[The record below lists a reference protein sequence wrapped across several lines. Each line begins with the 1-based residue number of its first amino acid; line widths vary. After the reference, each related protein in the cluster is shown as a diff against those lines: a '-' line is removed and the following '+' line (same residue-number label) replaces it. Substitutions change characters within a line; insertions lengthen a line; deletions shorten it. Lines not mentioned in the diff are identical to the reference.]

1 MIADIFRNLFAV
13 ISIMVMLGS
22 CKTEVVNEQKNNI
35 QIELKSQLI
44 GVTSAHNARQL
55 GGYPIGD
62 KQIKNN
68 VLLRSA
74 KLSELTAEDSTLL
87 CDKYKVQC
95 IYDFRGKNESLS
107 ASDVIPGEARYVSLA
122 LPFAGDNSGAD
133 VKFESEEQMIG
144 MLLKHAEHPSVQT
157 MCTSM
162 YDLIFFEESSQE
174 VYRQFFADLV
184 KLNPQDGAVLW
195 HCTQGK
201 DRAGCASAM
210 LLSALGAER
219 SLIMA
224 DFVLSKDYYSPIV
237 AHIKTETEAQK
248 MVINTLISANP
259 DVFEATLNKV
269 DAKYGSLRNYLTEC
283 IGVTPEMMNILRE
296 RYLE

>member
-1 MIADIFRNLFAV
+1 MIRFLV
-13 ISIMVMLGS
+13 IVLSIIVMFVS
-22 CKTEVVNEQKNNI
+22 CKTDGVENQPIVLKNQ
-35 QIELKSQLI
+35 QIGI
-44 GVTSAHNARQL
+44 TSAHNVRQL

-62 KQIKNN
+62 KRIKDN

-74 KLSELTAEDSTLL
+74 KLSELSVEDSTLL
-87 CDKYKVQC
+87 SDKYKVQC
-95 IYDFRGKNESLS
+95 IYDFRGKKESLS
-107 ASDVIPGEARYVSLA
+107 APDVIPGEARYLSLS
-122 LPFAGDNSGAD
+122 LPFAGDEIGFD
-133 VKFESEEQMIG
+133 VQFESEEQMIG
-144 MLLKHAEHPSVQT
+144 MLLQYADHPSVQA

-184 KLNPQDGAVLW
+184 KLDPEDGAVLW

-201 DRAGCASAM
+201 DRAGSASAM

-219 SLIMA
+219 SLIMT
-224 DFVLSKDYYSPIV
+224 DFVLSKDYYDPVV
-237 AHIKTETEAQK
+237 AQIKTETEAQK

-269 DAKYGSLRNYLTEC
+269 DSKYGSLRNYLTEC
-283 IGVTPEMMNILRE
+283 LGVTPEMMNILRE

>member
-1 MIADIFRNLFAV
+1 MFRNLFAV

-95 IYDFRGKNESLS
+95 IYDFRGKKESLS
-107 ASDVIPGEARYVSLA
+107 APDVIPGKARYLSLA
-122 LPFAGDNSGAD
+122 LPFAGENSGAD

-144 MLLKHAEHPSVQT
+144 MLLQHAEHPSVQT

-162 YDLIFFEESSQE
+162 YNLIFFEESSQE

-201 DRAGCASAM
+201 DRAGSASAM

-224 DFVLSKDYYSPIV
+224 DFILSKDYYSPIV

-248 MVINTLISANP
+248 IVINTLISANP

-269 DAKYGSLRNYLTEC
+269 DAKYGSLQNYLTEC